1 MKKFFFIGVLACL
14 FSLLSAPTYAAISL
28 NDCDQKLIQA
38 SKACK
43 NADKADER
51 EECIME
57 HLADTKCQLEVI
69 KDENV
74 DICEECKP
82 VY

>member
-14 FSLLSAPTYAAISL
+14 FSLSTSTYAAISL
-28 NDCDQKLIQA
+28 NDCDQKLIHA
-38 SKACK
+38 SKACE
-43 NADKADER
+43 NIDKT
-51 EECIME
+51 EECVMK
-57 HLADTKCQLEVI
+57 HLADTECQLEVI

-82 VY
+82 IY

>member
-14 FSLLSAPTYAAISL
+14 FSLSASTYAATSL

-43 NADKADER
+43 NADKTDER

-57 HLADTKCQLEVI
+57 HLADTECQLEVI